1 MAIGEPLTVTI
12 PAPLSDRIRARV
24 QSGEFS
30 SADEAVL
37 SELSS
42 VDPIDTDID
51 RWLRE
56 EIIPYCLDLDRD
68 PSQLRTIEQLDSA
81 LEQERQRFLLAG

>member
-12 PAPLSDRIRARV
+12 PAPFSDRIRARV
-24 QSGEFS
+24 QSGEFAS
-30 SADEAVL
+30 TDEAVL
-37 SELSS
+37 AQLAS
-42 VDPIDTDID
+42 VDPLDADID

-56 EIIPYCLDLDRD
+56 EIIPYCLELDHD
-68 PSQLRTIEQLDSA
+68 PSQLRTVEQLDSA

>member
-1 MAIGEPLTVTI
+1 MAMGEPLTVTI

-24 QSGEFS
+24 QSGEFAS
-30 SADEAVL
+30 TDEAVL
-37 SELSS
+37 AQLYS
-42 VDPIDTDID
+42 VDPDNTDID

-56 EIIPYCLDLDRD
+56 EIMPYCLELDRN
-68 PSQLRTIEQLDSA
+68 PSQLRTVEQLDSA